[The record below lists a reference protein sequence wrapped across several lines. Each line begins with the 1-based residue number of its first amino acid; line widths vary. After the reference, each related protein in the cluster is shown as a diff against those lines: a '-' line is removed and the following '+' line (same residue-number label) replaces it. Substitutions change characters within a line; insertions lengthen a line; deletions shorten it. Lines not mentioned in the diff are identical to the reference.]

1 MISLECP
8 SPLQELFKQGAEAR
22 VYKSSI
28 FNKPCIVKE
37 RFVKSYRHP
46 ALDKKLSDKR
56 MVQEARSLVRCRSFG
71 VRTPCV
77 YHADLDTHKLYLE
90 LLPHQIL
97 NDIICSL
104 QPQQQLGDDVTCI
117 IRDVGRQI
125 ALMHDN
131 DVIHGDLTTLNIL
144 VDMQSGVSYFIDF
157 GLSSVSSLSEDRA
170 VDLYVLERAIT
181 CSHPRMS
188 QLFPQ
193 ILSSYALHSSR
204 TSSTLNKLREVRQR
218 GRKRIMI
225 G

>member
-1 MISLECP
+1 MISVECP
-8 SPLQELFKQGAEAR
+8 APLQELFKQGAEAR

-37 RFVKSYRHP
+37 RFLKSYRHP
-46 ALDKKLSDKR
+46 ALDRKLSDKR
-56 MVQEARSLVRCRSFG
+56 MVQEARSLVRCRVFG
-71 VRTPCV
+71 VRAPCV
-77 YHADLDTHKLYLE
+77 YHADLDNHKLYME
-90 LLPHQIL
+90 LLPHQVL
-97 NDIICSL
+97 NDLISSL
-104 QPQQQLGDDVTCI
+104 DSQQQLAADVTET

-131 DVIHGDLTTLNIL
+131 DLIHGDLTTLNIL
-144 VDMQSGVSYFIDF
+144 VDTQCGVSFFIDF

-181 CSHPRMS
+181 SSHPKMS
-188 QLFPQ
+188 QLFQQ
-193 ILSSYALHSSR
+193 ILSSYAEHSAR
-204 TSSTLNKLREVRQR
+204 TASTLGKLREVRQR

>member
-1 MISLECP
+1 MISVECP
-8 SPLQELFKQGAEAR
+8 SSNQELLKQGAEAR

-28 FNKPCIVKE
+28 FNKPCIIKE

-46 ALDKKLSDKR
+46 SLDKKLSDKR
-56 MVQEARSLVRCRSFG
+56 MIQEARSLVRCRTFG

-77 YHADLDTHKLYLE
+77 YHADLENHKLYLE
-90 LLPHQIL
+90 LIPHPLL
-97 NDIICSL
+97 NDLIISQSGKETSL
-104 QPQQQLGDDVTCI
+104 EVRDT

-131 DVIHGDLTTLNIL
+131 DVIHGDLTTLNIM
-144 VDMQSGVSYFIDF
+144 VDLESRSSVFIDF
-157 GLSSVSSLSEDRA
+157 GLSSVSTLSEDKA

-181 CSHPRMS
+181 SSHPRMS
-188 QLFPQ
+188 HLFSE
-193 ILSSYALHSSR
+193 ILSSYAEHSSK
-204 TSSTLNKLREVRQR
+204 TGSTLSKLKEVRQR

>member
-1 MISLECP
+1 MISVECP
-8 SPLQELFKQGAEAR
+8 SPLQELYKQGAEAR
-22 VYKSSI
+22 IFKSYI

-46 ALDKKLSDKR
+46 VLDKKLSDKR

-71 VRTPCV
+71 VRTPSV
-77 YHADLDTHKLYLE
+77 YHADLDNHKLYLE
-90 LLPHQIL
+90 FLPHQIL
-97 NDIICSL
+97 NDLISSL
-104 QPQQQLGDDVTCI
+104 DKQQPAADITDTL
-117 IRDVGRQI
+117 RDVGRQI
-125 ALMHDN
+125 AVMHDN

-144 VDMQSGVSYFIDF
+144 VDVQSGVSFFIDF

-170 VDLYVLERAIT
+170 VDLYVLERAISS
-181 CSHPRMS
+181 SHPRMA

-193 ILSSYALHSSR
+193 ILSAYAQHSSR
-204 TSSTLNKLREVRQR
+204 TAGTLSKLREVRQR